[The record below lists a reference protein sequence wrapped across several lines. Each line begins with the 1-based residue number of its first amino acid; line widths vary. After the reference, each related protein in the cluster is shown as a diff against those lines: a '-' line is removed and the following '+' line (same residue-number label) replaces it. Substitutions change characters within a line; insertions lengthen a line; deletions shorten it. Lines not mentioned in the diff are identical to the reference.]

1 MHCRIAKIDLTMQ
14 CGTFARLVHGQCG
27 ATLGPSA
34 ARAILD
40 ILRCALC
47 NHLRPSAAQKQ
58 LVHPTAAAFGR
69 ALRGACG
76 ARAEI
81 THDGP
86 NA

>member
-34 ARAILD
+34 ARALD

-47 NHLRPSAAQKQ
+47 NHLRPSAADTKPM
-58 LVHPTAAAFGR
+58 VH
-69 ALRGACG
+69 
-76 ARAEI
+76 AR
-81 THDGP
+81 DRR
-86 NA
+86 